1 MSPSSGT
8 SNITN
13 FFVVYRLKGYDGSI
27 NWSRNC
33 FFRQGDYFVRF
44 STVGNLIISN
54 VSGIFIRIGVANDA
68 VAPYKNKANA
78 GLLNKWCS
86 LSVHWHDSSPRT
98 NKSSVYCNGA
108 KLTNFTSVNLQINGK
123 MEIGALNFNSKH
135 RFSNF
140 AMNLAG
146 TGMFKGDI
154 ALIVFRK
161 GIMEEKTILMH
172 HKLFVKNGITYLF
185 CLDRKKSLV
194 LKYFPCKV
202 LW

>member
-1 MSPSSGT
+1 MHLNPPSST

-13 FFVVYRLKGYDGSI
+13 FFVVYRLRGYDGSI
-27 NWSRNC
+27 NWLRNC
-33 FFRQGDYFVRF
+33 FFRHSDYFVGF
-44 STVGNLIISN
+44 STVAGR
-54 VSGIFIRIGVANDA
+54 FIRIGVANDA
-68 VAPYKNKANA
+68 DAPYENKANA

-161 GIMEEKTILMH
+161 GIMEEKTIVMH
-172 HKLFVKNGITYLF
+172 HKLFCEKWYNI
-185 CLDRKKSLV
+185 DHN
-194 LKYFPCKV
+194 PIE
-202 LW
+202 